1 MSFLAYV
8 ETLWMKAEIRQEAKE
23 LRKLKDELRKE
34 SNVANR
40 RGDRIEPN
48 Q

>member
-23 LRKLKDELRKE
+23 LRKLKNELNKTVKPTE
-34 SNVANR
+34 KGS
-40 RGDRIEPN
+40 E
-48 Q
+48 